1 MKSIAVL
8 LAVLLLLPASLFIA
22 AGSAAADSGAVS
34 KEAMIRSDA
43 DVSHLT
49 ILGLTPGRST
59 IAEVVSVLGSAEIE
73 KIGRDERVVLRLC
86 YVSQKEGD
94 HAKLVF
100 EASVFVD
107 GAPGSVVNSI
117 RLYSGDVAYDGADS
131 CTSSSLISSD
141 TVTEGGVGLAISEAQ
156 FIDRLGASPTD
167 RWSGFVGFEYHA
179 TEKLSKAE
187 VERLK
192 ARWPFVLKYPYLD
205 IHSSVEARF
214 YKGSLK
220 RLDLSRIV
228 AKP

>member
-1 MKSIAVL
+1 MKNIAIL
-8 LAVLLLLPASLFIA
+8 LAALLLLSASLSIA
-22 AGSAAADSGAVS
+22 AENSVADSAADSR
-34 KEAMIRSDA
+34 EAMIRSDA

-59 IAEVVSVLGSAEIE
+59 VAEVVSVLGVTEHK
-73 KIGRDERVVLRLC
+73 KIGRGERAVLRLC
-86 YVSQKEGD
+86 YVSSKEGD

-107 GAPGSVVNSI
+107 GALDGVVNSI
-117 RLYSGDVAYDGADS
+117 RLYSGDVVYDGADS
-131 CTSSSLISSD
+131 CKSSSLISSD
-141 TVTEGGVGLAISEAQ
+141 TVTESGVGLGISEAK
-156 FIDRLGASPTD
+156 FIDWLGASPTE

-179 TEKLSKAE
+179 VEKLSKAD

-192 ARWPFVLKYPYLD
+192 GRWPFVLKYPYLD

-214 YKGSLK
+214 HKGSLK
-220 RLDLSRIV
+220 RLDISRIV